1 MFLTPVCYNSVQ
13 AADENP
19 MHERTSEEWLTALR
33 GTPDDQA
40 LIDLRARLIRGLRFA
55 LADRLGADPEAVL
68 EDFAQEALLKILRS
82 LDSFRGE
89 SQFTTWAQKIAVRV
103 ALTELRRRRWQ
114 DVSLEDLQ
122 PPEMETEPI
131 ELPDAAPLPE
141 QQVTRSTIMTMVQR
155 LMMEEL
161 TDRQRQAMQAVMVNG
176 MPLEEVAQRMG
187 TNRNALYKLLHDAR
201 QRLQKALAAQDLT
214 VTELLAALNE

>member
-1 MFLTPVCYNSVQ
+1 MP
-13 AADENP
+13 
-19 MHERTSEEWLTALR
+19 ERTSEEWLTALR
-33 GTPDDQA
+33 GMPDDQA

-68 EDFAQEALLKILRS
+68 EDFAQEALLRILRS
-82 LDSFRGE
+82 LESFRGE

-114 DVSLEDLQ
+114 DVSLDDLK
-122 PPEMETEPI
+122 PPEMEPEPI
-131 ELPDAAPLPE
+131 ELPDPAPLPE

-161 TDRQRQAMQAVMVNG
+161 TDRQRQAMQAVMING
-176 MPLEEVAQRMG
+176 MPLEEVARRMG

-201 QRLQKALAAQDLT
+201 QRLQKALAAQGLS